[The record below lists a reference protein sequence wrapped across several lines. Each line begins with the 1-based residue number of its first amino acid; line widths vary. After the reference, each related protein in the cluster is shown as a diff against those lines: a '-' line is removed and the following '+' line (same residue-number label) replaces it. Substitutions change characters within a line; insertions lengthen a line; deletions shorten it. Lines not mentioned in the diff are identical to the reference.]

1 MAAFEEKNYLIR
13 EKLPEW
19 WKNDLL
25 LEPINQ
31 YTQELIVEIL
41 SSLLNNLGVV
51 QPVHVWK
58 ELPEEYNWTHQ
69 YYSGDDYL
77 DGKIN
82 VFIKDTPLKA
92 FLPNTK
98 RNCHAII
105 KLSLQGDQQGRKDFL
120 DLKIKNNHQ
129 EINFQHISNM
139 CTIEINTKTHD
150 ILIDGLTNSN
160 LVNGFLDKIQPTA
173 KNTNYSEVSIED
185 ENKITQI
192 EFISSKNVVFD
203 LNIELIKPVYTTEQ
217 HIRVS
222 TVSAFPLE
230 WIKLYGFYCHE
241 FNDKEGYRFVWEK
254 HYEES
259 SRVVY
264 DKIATQFD
272 FERFYIEIKFKNI
285 EAVLHF
291 GFPQEI
297 LPSNGAFAI
306 NENLDKWGKIYGLPR
321 RIYRDDISDDE
332 EPFTFP
338 KYYKYPIEQDYWYEE
353 RLVNEYRFNE
363 DAINNAFIKDT
374 DMNNV
379 AILSSIDPFINDV
392 WVYTET
398 IVPEGNLNRETEELY
413 IDCIR
418 ERQSNGISWEYPQ
431 AIKQK
436 NLISKKIVLSPLDS
450 SSINNHSYQTKELEF
465 KFNMEKLPNNIEITG
480 VELRINAETDIHS
493 EALKIDNRSKMLLP
507 FYYTKENGDEYSVIE
522 EIPINVEDKPW
533 KKGQGTYIIGG
544 KNYFFNLQNISKKQ
558 VEDYL
563 HFRIGFTNESTFLQA
578 TLLIHTI
585 TAKLYYKII
594 KDEFDISVEFDTKEI
609 ILSQNQTEVKM
620 QITLKNTGK
629 TKIENKN
636 IFIIVPPELE
646 LIDNRP
652 SESFN
657 LDIDEPPF
665 IMGSGEN
672 DDDIIIRTRNDITG
686 RYDVLVLCDDKII
699 QNEILVRRGFE

>member
-1 MAAFEEKNYLIR
+1 MVAFEEKNYLIK

-31 YTQELIVEIL
+31 YTQELIVEML

-51 QPVHVWK
+51 QPIHVWK

-77 DGKIN
+77 DNKIN

-105 KLSLQGDQQGRKDFL
+105 KLSLQGDQQGKKNFI

-139 CTIEINTKTHD
+139 CTIEINTQTHD
-150 ILIDGLTNSN
+150 ILIDGLPNTN

-173 KNTNYSEVSIED
+173 KNTNFSEVSIED
-185 ENKITQI
+185 ENKITQL
-192 EFISSKNVVFD
+192 EFISSDNVVFD

-217 HIRVS
+217 HIRIS

-272 FERFYIEIKFKNI
+272 FERFYIEVKFKNI
-285 EAVLHF
+285 DAALYF

-398 IVPEGNLNRETEELY
+398 IIPEGNLNRETNELY

-418 ERQSNGISWEYPQ
+418 EKQSNGVSWEYPQ

-436 NLISKKIVLSPLDS
+436 NMISKEIVLSPLDS

-465 KFNMEKLPNNIEITG
+465 KFNMEELPDNIEITG
-480 VELRINAETDIHS
+480 IELRIHAETNIHS
-493 EALKIDNRSKMLLP
+493 EALKLDDRSKMLLP
-507 FYYTKENGDEYSVIE
+507 FYYTKENGEQYSVIE
-522 EIPINVEDKPW
+522 EIPINTEDKPW

-544 KNYFFNLQNISKKQ
+544 KNYLFNLESVSKKQ
-558 VEDYL
+558 IEDYL
-563 HFRIGFTNESTFLQA
+563 HFKIGFTNESDFLE
-578 TLLIHTI
+578 TVLLIHNI

-594 KDEFDISVEFDTKEI
+594 KDKFDISVKFNTKEI
-609 ILSQNQTEVKM
+609 ILSQNQTQVKM
-620 QITLKNTGK
+620 QIHLKNTGK
-629 TKIENKN
+629 TKIKDKN
-636 IFIIVPPELE
+636 VSIIVPPELE

-652 SESFN
+652 SEDFS
-657 LDIDEPPF
+657 LDINESFTMGTEENNDE
-665 IMGSGEN
+665 
-672 DDDIIIRTRNDITG
+672 IIIRTRDNTTG
-686 RYDVLVLCDDKII
+686 RYDILVLCDDKII